1 MVTFEQI
8 VTEIKARK
16 YRPVYLFV
24 GDEPYYIDEL
34 TSMLTET
41 VLPEEERD
49 FNQSIL
55 YGMETNVTAVITM
68 ARSYPMMSDHQLI
81 VIKEAQNL
89 SKIEE
94 LEVYVKNPL
103 KSTILV
109 LNYKGGS
116 LDKRKKLYAEIDKNG
131 AVFESK
137 KIPEYKIPAFIT
149 SYILSK
155 GLSIDQKSAQ
165 MLSDYLGNDLSK
177 LTNEIAKLLIAIPPG
192 QMRITADLIEE
203 NIGISKDFNNF
214 ELLNAIINRNIFK
227 VNQIADYFEK
237 NPKNNPMIM
246 TMSVLFNFFSN
257 LMICYW
263 AKNKTEQGLATEL
276 GLRNPYQAK
285 DYVIALK
292 NYNAFK
298 CMEIIGL
305 LRIYDAK
312 SKGVDNSSA
321 PDGELLKELLYK
333 ITH

>member
-16 YRPVYLFV
+16 YRPVYLFM

-34 TSMLTET
+34 TNMLTET

-131 AVFESK
+131 AIFESK

-177 LTNEIAKLLIAIPPG
+177 LINEIAKLLIAIPSG

-214 ELLNAIINRNIFK
+214 ELLNAIINKNIFK

-263 AKNKTEQGLATEL
+263 AKNKTEQGFATEL

-312 SKGVDNSSA
+312 SKGVDNNSA

>member
-8 VTEIKARK
+8 VTEIKAKK
-16 YRPVYLFV
+16 YRPVYLFM

-34 TSMLTET
+34 TNMLTNT
-41 VLPEEERD
+41 VLPEDERD
-49 FNQSIL
+49 FNQTIV
-55 YGMETNVTAVITM
+55 YGMETDVTSVITM
-68 ARSYPMMSDHQLI
+68 ARSYPMMSEYQLI

-94 LEVYVKNPL
+94 LEVYAKNPL
-103 KSTILV
+103 QSTILV
-109 LNYKGGS
+109 LNYKNGT

-137 KIPEYKIPAFIT
+137 KIPEYKIPAFIQ
-149 SYILSK
+149 SYIQSK

-177 LTNEIAKLLIAIPPG
+177 LTNEIAKLLIAIPQG
-192 QMRITADLIEE
+192 QRQITAELIEE

-214 ELLNAIINRNIFK
+214 ELLNAIIHKNIFK

-246 TMSVLFNFFSN
+246 TMSVFFNFFSN

-263 AKNKTEQGLATEL
+263 AKNKTEQGIAAEL

-285 DYVIALK
+285 DYITALK

-298 CMEIIGL
+298 SMEIISL
-305 LRIYDAK
+305 LRTYDAK
-312 SKGVDNSSA
+312 SKGVDNTSTS
-321 PDGELLKELLYK
+321 DGELLKELLYK

>member
-16 YRPVYLFV
+16 YRPVYLFM

-34 TSMLTET
+34 TNMLTET

-131 AVFESK
+131 AIFESK
-137 KIPEYKIPAFIT
+137 KIPQYKIPAFIT

-214 ELLNAIINRNIFK
+214 ELLNAIINKNIFK

-312 SKGVDNSSA
+312 SKGVDNNSA

>member
-16 YRPVYLFV
+16 YRPVYLFM

-131 AVFESK
+131 AIFESK

-246 TMSVLFNFFSN
+246 TMLVLFNFFSN

>member
-16 YRPVYLFV
+16 YRPVYLFM

-68 ARSYPMMSDHQLI
+68 ARSYPMMSEYQLI

-131 AVFESK
+131 AIFESK

-203 NIGISKDFNNF
+203 NIEISKDFNNF

>member
-16 YRPVYLFV
+16 YRPVYLFM

-34 TSMLTET
+34 TNMLTES

-103 KSTILV
+103 QSTILV

-131 AVFESK
+131 AIFESK

-214 ELLNAIINRNIFK
+214 ELLNAIINKNIFK

-312 SKGVDNSSA
+312 SKGVDNNSA

>member
-8 VTEIKARK
+8 VTEIKAKK
-16 YRPVYLFV
+16 YRPVYLFM

-34 TSMLTET
+34 TNMLTNT
-41 VLPEEERD
+41 VLPEDERD
-49 FNQSIL
+49 FNQTIV
-55 YGMETNVTAVITM
+55 YGMETDVTSVITM
-68 ARSYPMMSDHQLI
+68 ARSYPMMSEYQLI

-94 LEVYVKNPL
+94 LEVYAKNPL
-103 KSTILV
+103 QSTILV
-109 LNYKGGS
+109 LNYKNGT

-137 KIPEYKIPAFIT
+137 KIPEYKIPAFIQ
-149 SYILSK
+149 SYIQSK

-177 LTNEIAKLLIAIPPG
+177 LTNEIAKLLIAIPQG
-192 QMRITADLIEE
+192 QRQITAKLIEE

-214 ELLNAIINRNIFK
+214 ELLNAIIHKNIFK

-263 AKNKTEQGLATEL
+263 AKNKTEQGIAAEL

-285 DYVIALK
+285 DYITALK

-298 CMEIIGL
+298 SMEIISL
-305 LRIYDAK
+305 LRTYDAK
-312 SKGVDNSSA
+312 SKGVDNTSTS
-321 PDGELLKELLYK
+321 DGELLKELLYK

>member
-16 YRPVYLFV
+16 YRPVYLFM

-34 TSMLTET
+34 TNMLTET
-41 VLPEEERD
+41 VLPEEECD

-131 AVFESK
+131 AIFESK

-214 ELLNAIINRNIFK
+214 ELLNAIINKNIFK

-312 SKGVDNSSA
+312 SKGVDNNSA